1 MWSSARIELLAQ
13 RTRMVDIGVTSSL
26 NSNSALLSLFGTG
39 SSSTPTMSAE
49 AGFPIYVQNESTQ
62 VAKFAQEA
70 SVQQQVAYFKSHIS
84 QIKSVSDLT
93 KDPKLLTFV
102 LTAFGLQADANEPA
116 LIAGVLNSNLS
127 KSNSLAN
134 ELADPRF
141 QQLAAA
147 FNVASFGMLQ
157 FSNQSVISDV
167 VNKYLTNAYENSLD
181 STNPALHD
189 AAYFLRNIGSVTNA
203 YNILADPVLRNVVLT
218 ATGLP
223 QTIANLPI
231 QDEARLINSK
241 INLKAF
247 ETSSS
252 SSSTS
257 SSGSAS
263 SSTTALSTDQSQLT
277 ALSNATAV
285 VTAAQT
291 AVQNIV
297 NQITSVTQA
306 QANLSN
312 IQSGTGP
319 FASEIPV
326 QEAAAPVL
334 IEQQGLLAAAQK
346 ATGSVTSDLSQ
357 LQSLVTQAGD
367 PNNTT
372 PISTLQSEFTTLVS
386 SITSA
391 ISGATYQFDNN
402 TNGTTYTSK
411 NLIDGSLG
419 SAITVQ
425 YDSAGD
431 TTTVN
436 PQNLGSGSSF
446 QTALNAAEAA
456 FTSGT
461 PNFATAAA
469 QLTTAQSSANVASTQ
484 VNTDASNFTNAISA
498 VSSPFS
504 KWAGTYNTAQV
515 YLGSQSVV
523 DAGAR
528 LSTVNLLISQIQ
540 NVAQTSAQASST
552 ADRTTVQNQ
561 YQSVISQL
569 ATAINTPNTSGVDN
583 LLNSATNKSYN
594 VIGGYDIQAQ
604 GQDLVTNVLNQ
615 LSSLDV
621 STQADAQA
629 VLAAIASGST
639 VQNALTQA
647 GTQIGVA
654 GQYFATASTID
665 PASTVYSQYATL
677 ASQVPVLVSQAQ
689 SGSTNLLSVNQ
700 VLPITVTANAANQVI
715 TINPESTFNSGVQ
728 QTLATGASQLLSSP
742 TAAFT
747 SLNTANFNANSVLN
761 DLNGD
766 LNQLQYATSVT
777 SAAIKALQSQQAATP
792 AVVGEP
798 VHATAYAMKFVRQ
811 YLAQVDAAAAANG
824 TGTGSAATVL
834 LPLFQNQTTG
844 SASGAINSIAS
855 LGSHLN
861 ILA

>member
-1 MWSSARIELLAQ
+1 
-13 RTRMVDIGVTSSL
+13 MVDIGVNSSI
-26 NSNSALLSLFGTG
+26 NSNSALLSLFGT
-39 SSSTPTMSAE
+39 STTSSTPTMSAQ
-49 AGFPIYVQNESTQ
+49 AGYPIFVQNENQQ

-70 SVQQQVAYFKSHIS
+70 SVQQAVSYFKSHIS
-84 QIKSVSDLT
+84 QVKSVADLT
-93 KDPKLLTFV
+93 KDPKLLNFV
-102 LTAFGLQADANEPA
+102 LTAFGLQDAANEPA

-134 ELADPRF
+134 ELADPRY
-141 QQLAAA
+141 QQLAQE
-147 FNVASFGMLQ
+147 FNVAIFGT
-157 FSNQSVISDV
+157 SNFQNSNVIADV
-167 VNKYLTNAYENSLD
+167 VNKYLTNAYELSLD
-181 STNPALHD
+181 STNPALRD

-203 YNILADPVLRNVVLT
+203 YNILADPVLRNVVET

-241 INLKAF
+241 VNIKAF

-257 SSGSAS
+257 PGGSGSGT
-263 SSTTALSTDQSQLT
+263 TTALSTDQSQLS
-277 ALSNATAV
+277 ALSSATAV

-306 QANLSN
+306 QANLAN
-312 IQSGTGP
+312 IQNTSGP
-319 FASEIPV
+319 FAAEIPV
-326 QEAAAPVL
+326 QEAAAPKL

-346 ATGSVTSDLSQ
+346 ATGSVTSDLAQ
-357 LQSLVTQAGD
+357 LQSLVSQAGD

-402 TNGTTYTSK
+402 TGGATYTSQ
-411 NLIDGSLG
+411 NLVDGSLG

-431 TTTVN
+431 TVTVN

-446 QTALNAAEAA
+446 QSALNAAKAA

-461 PNFATAAA
+461 PNLTTAAS
-469 QLTTAQSSANVASTQ
+469 QLTTAQSAANVASTQ
-484 VNTDASNFTNAISA
+484 VNTDATNFANAISS
-498 VSSPFS
+498 VSAPFS
-504 KWAGTYNTAQV
+504 KWAGTYNTASV

-528 LSTVNLLISQIQ
+528 LTTINLLISQIQ

-561 YQSVISQL
+561 FTSVLSQL
-569 ATAINTPNTSGVDN
+569 STAINSTNTSGVDN
-583 LLNSATNKSYN
+583 LLNGATNRSYN
-594 VIGGYDIQAQ
+594 VIGNYDIQAQ

-615 LSSLDV
+615 LSGLDV

-629 VLAAIASGST
+629 VLAAIGSGST
-639 VQNALTQA
+639 VQNALAQA
-647 GTQIGVA
+647 STQIGVDS
-654 GQYFATASTID
+654 QYFATASTID

-677 ASQVPVLVSQAQ
+677 ASQVPLLVNQAQ

-715 TINPESTFNSGVQ
+715 TINPESSFNSGVQ
-728 QTLATGASQLLSSP
+728 QNLTTGASQLLTNP
-742 TAAFT
+742 TQAFST
-747 SLNTANFNANSVLN
+747 LNTASFNANNVLN
-761 DLNGD
+761 DLNNE

-777 SAAIKALQSQQAATP
+777 SAAIKNLQKQQAAVP
-792 AVVGEP
+792 ATVGVP
-798 VHATAYAMKFVRQ
+798 VHATAYAMKFVKQ

-824 TGTGSAATVL
+824 TGVAAGSSAL
-834 LPLFQNQTTG
+834 LPLFQNALLTG
-844 SASGAINSIAS
+844 SNASAITG
-855 LGSHLN
+855 LGSQLN

>member
-1 MWSSARIELLAQ
+1 
-13 RTRMVDIGVTSSL
+13 MVDIGVTASL
-26 NSNSALLSLFGTG
+26 NSNSQLLSLFGASA

-49 AGFPIYVQNESTQ
+49 AGFPIFVQNENQQ

-70 SVQQQVAYFKSHIS
+70 SVQQAVSYFKSHIS
-84 QIKSVSDLT
+84 QVKSVADLT
-93 KDPKLLTFV
+93 KDPKLLNFV
-102 LTAFGLQADANEPA
+102 LTAFGLQDAVNQPA
-116 LIAGVLNSNLS
+116 LVAGVLNSNLS

-134 ELADPRF
+134 ELADPRY
-141 QQLAAA
+141 QQLAQE
-147 FNVASFGMLQ
+147 FNVAVFGTTNFQ
-157 FSNQSVISDV
+157 NSNVIADV
-167 VNKYLTNAYENSLD
+167 VNKYLTNAYEISLD
-181 STNPALHD
+181 STNSALRD

-203 YNILADPVLRNVVLT
+203 YNILADPVLRNVVET

-231 QDEARLINSK
+231 QDEARLINQKVNIKS
-241 INLKAF
+241 F

-252 SSSTS
+252 SSSTGS
-257 SSGSAS
+257 SSSAS
-263 SSTTALSTDQSQLT
+263 STTTALSTDQGQLS
-277 ALSNATAV
+277 ALSSATAV

-297 NQITSVTQA
+297 NQITAVTQA

-312 IQSGTGP
+312 IQSATGP
-319 FASEIPV
+319 FAAEIPV
-326 QEAAAPVL
+326 QQAAAPKL

-346 ATGSVTSDLSQ
+346 ATGSVTSNLSQ

-402 TNGTTYTSK
+402 TGGTTYTSQ
-411 NLIDGSLG
+411 NLVDGSLG

-425 YDSAGD
+425 YDSTGD
-431 TTTVN
+431 TVTVN

-456 FTSGT
+456 FTSVT
-461 PNFATAAA
+461 PNFTTAAA
-469 QLTTAQSSANVASTQ
+469 QLTTAQNAANVVSTQ
-484 VNTDASNFTNAISA
+484 VNSDASNFASAISS
-498 VSSPFS
+498 VSAPFS
-504 KWAGTYNTAQV
+504 KWAGTYNTASV

-528 LSTVNLLISQIQ
+528 LTTINLLISQIQ
-540 NVAQTSAQASST
+540 NVAQTSAQASTT

-561 YQSVISQL
+561 FTSVLSQL
-569 ATAINTPNTSGVDN
+569 GTAINSTNTSGVDN
-583 LLNSATNKSYN
+583 LLNSATNRSYN
-594 VIGGYDIQAQ
+594 VIGNYDIQAQ

-621 STQADAQA
+621 STQADANA

-639 VQNALTQA
+639 VQTALTQA
-647 GTQIGVA
+647 STQIGVDS
-654 GQYFATASTID
+654 QYFATASTID

-677 ASQVPVLVSQAQ
+677 TSQVPVLVNQAQ

-715 TINPESTFNSGVQ
+715 TINPESNFNSGVQ
-728 QTLATGASQLLSSP
+728 QTLTTGASQLLTNP
-742 TAAFT
+742 TQAFST
-747 SLNTANFNANSVLN
+747 LNTASFNANNILN
-761 DLNGD
+761 DLNGE
-766 LNQLQYATSVT
+766 LNQLQYATNVT
-777 SAAIKALQSQQAATP
+777 NAAIKNLQSQQAAIP
-792 AVVGEP
+792 ATVGVP
-798 VHATAYAMKFVRQ
+798 VHATAYAMNFVKQ

-824 TGTGSAATVL
+824 TGAGSGAVSL
-834 LPLFQNQTTG
+834 LPLFQGQTSIGNT
-844 SASGAINSIAS
+844 SAISSSLNSIAS
-855 LGSHLN
+855 LGSKLS
-861 ILA
+861 ILV

>member
-1 MWSSARIELLAQ
+1 
-13 RTRMVDIGVTSSL
+13 MVDIGVTSSL
-26 NSNSALLSLFGTG
+26 NSNSALLSLFGASTSSA
-39 SSSTPTMSAE
+39 SSSPTMSAE
-49 AGFPIYVQNESTQ
+49 AGFSIFVQNENQQ

-70 SVQQQVAYFKSHIS
+70 SVQQAVSYFKSHIT
-84 QIKSVSDLT
+84 QITSVQQLT
-93 KDPKLLTFV
+93 QDPQLLNFV
-102 LTAFGLQADANEPA
+102 LTAFGLQADDNSPA
-116 LIAGVLNSNLS
+116 LIAGVLKSNLS
-127 KSNSLAN
+127 QSNSLAN

-141 QQLAAA
+141 QQLAQE
-147 FNVASFGMLQ
+147 FNVATFGASN
-157 FSNQSVISDV
+157 FSNSNVIADV
-167 VNKYLTNAYENSLD
+167 VNKYLTNAYEISLD
-181 STNPALHD
+181 NTNPALRD
-189 AAYFLRNIGSVTNA
+189 AAYFLRNVGSITSA

-231 QDEARLINSK
+231 QDEAHLIDSK
-241 INLKAF
+241 INLKAL

-263 SSTTALSTDQSQLT
+263 SSTTALSTDQSE
-277 ALSNATAV
+277 LSSLSSATAV

-297 NQITSVTQA
+297 NQINTVTQA
-306 QANLSN
+306 QANLAT
-312 IQSGTGP
+312 IQNPSGP
-319 FASEIPV
+319 FAAEIPV
-326 QEAAAPVL
+326 QQAAAPVL

-346 ATGSVTSDLSQ
+346 ATGSVTGDLSQ
-357 LQSLVTQAGD
+357 LQSLVQQAGD

-402 TNGTTYTSK
+402 TGGTTYTSK

-431 TTTVN
+431 TATVN

-456 FTSGT
+456 FTSAS
-461 PNFATAAA
+461 PNFTTAAA
-469 QLTTAQSSANVASTQ
+469 QLTTAQTTANNVSSA
-484 VNTDASNFTNAISA
+484 VNSDATNFANAISS
-498 VSSPFS
+498 VSAPFS
-504 KWAGTYNTAQV
+504 KWAGTYNTASV

-528 LSTVNLLISQIQ
+528 LTTINLLISQIQ
-540 NVAQTSAQASST
+540 NVAQTSAQASTT

-561 YQSVISQL
+561 YSSLISQL
-569 ATAINTPNTSGVDN
+569 STAINSTNTSGVDN
-583 LLNSATNKSYN
+583 LLNSATNRSYN
-594 VIGGYDIQAQ
+594 VIGNFDIQAQ
-604 GQDLVTNVLNQ
+604 GQNLATNVLNQ

-621 STQADAQA
+621 STQSDANT

-647 GTQIGVA
+647 GTAIGVD

-677 ASQVPVLVSQAQ
+677 ASEVPVLVSQAQ

-715 TINPESTFNSGVQ
+715 TINPESNFNSGVQ
-728 QTLATGASQLLSSP
+728 QTLTTGASQLLTNP
-742 TAAFT
+742 AQAFST
-747 SLNTANFNANSVLN
+747 LNTASFNANNTLN
-761 DLNGD
+761 DLNSE
-766 LNQLQYATSVT
+766 LNQLQFATNVT
-777 SAAIKALQSQQAATP
+777 NGAIKNLQSQQAATP
-792 AVVGEP
+792 PTVGVP
-798 VHATAYAMKFVRQ
+798 SNPTAYALSFVKQ
-811 YLAQVDAAAAANG
+811 YLAQVDAQAAANG
-824 TGTGSAATVL
+824 TGTGSGATSL
-834 LPLFQNQTTG
+834 LPLFQSQGTG
-844 SASGAINSIAS
+844 GNTSAISASINSIAS
-855 LGSHLN
+855 LGSKLS
-861 ILA
+861 IIV